1 MSKNDSTTNN
11 PIGDTSKSA
20 IDDFYRSNQE
30 SIEKGLDTS
39 FKTLNNS
46 LYTTINTAFAAFT
59 TDYEKRLD
67 QNREVHERAV
77 ASLNDDLKKIK
88 QSNKTLKSQK
98 KAQQKRIIAQ
108 FIQIQEFKKK
118 AQLFRCLSKYKY
130 EKKAKNQRH
139 EMIINH
145 LDFRKKL
152 LIFNSWRNIANSL
165 VKGKIKLQFANA
177 YTGQQNQMNAEFDNE
192 MMKLKEVLNNLE
204 MDIQKEMEERRA
216 LSKLYD
222 LTMKKGVE
230 AFLKETNYIV
240 DFNSSQVPTPH
251 ERSFAENNNN
261 NNNIDNLQQS
271 RGSNNNNNNYN
282 NISRHSKNSK

>member
-1 MSKNDSTTNN
+1 
-11 PIGDTSKSA
+11 
-20 IDDFYRSNQE
+20 
-30 SIEKGLDTS
+30 
-39 FKTLNNS
+39 
-46 LYTTINTAFAAFT
+46 
-59 TDYEKRLD
+59 
-67 QNREVHERAV
+67 
-77 ASLNDDLKKIK
+77 
-88 QSNKTLKSQK
+88 
-98 KAQQKRIIAQ
+98 
-108 FIQIQEFKKK
+108 
-118 AQLFRCLSKYKY
+118 
-130 EKKAKNQRH
+130 
-139 EMIINH
+139 MIINH

-177 YTGQQNQMNAEFDNE
+177 YTGQQNQMNVEFDNE

-261 NNNIDNLQQS
+261 NIDNLQQS
-271 RGSNNNNNNYN
+271 RGSNNNNNYN

>member
-1 MSKNDSTTNN
+1 
-11 PIGDTSKSA
+11 
-20 IDDFYRSNQE
+20 
-30 SIEKGLDTS
+30 
-39 FKTLNNS
+39 
-46 LYTTINTAFAAFT
+46 
-59 TDYEKRLD
+59 
-67 QNREVHERAV
+67 
-77 ASLNDDLKKIK
+77 
-88 QSNKTLKSQK
+88 
-98 KAQQKRIIAQ
+98 
-108 FIQIQEFKKK
+108 
-118 AQLFRCLSKYKY
+118 
-130 EKKAKNQRH
+130 
-139 EMIINH
+139 MIINH
-145 LDFRKKL
+145 LDFKKKL

-177 YTGQQNQMNAEFDNE
+177 YTGQQHQMNAEFESE

-251 ERSFAENNNN
+251 ERSFAETNNKN
-261 NNNIDNLQQS
+261 NNNIDLQQS
-271 RGSNNNNNNYN
+271 RGSNNNNNNSYN